1 MTYSES
7 AAGIT
12 ITLSRA
18 LLELSRHGL
27 TRADDV
33 AEFFADMGLTD
44 HYSATAV
51 LEWLGY

>member
-12 ITLSRA
+12 ITQSRA
-18 LLELSRHGL
+18 LLELRRHGL
-27 TRADDV
+27 IRAEDV
-33 AEFFADMGLTD
+33 AEFFADMGKSES
-44 HYSATAV
+44 YAATAV

>member
-12 ITLSRA
+12 ITQSRA

-27 TRADDV
+27 TQAEDV
-33 AEFFADMGLTD
+33 AEFFSDLGQSD
-44 HYSATAV
+44 SYSATAV

>member
-12 ITLSRA
+12 ITQSRA
-18 LLELSRHGL
+18 LLELRRHGL
-27 TRADDV
+27 TRAEDV
-33 AEFFADMGLTD
+33 AEFFADLGQID
-44 HYSATAV
+44 SYSATAV